1 MERIINKRFCEEGY
15 TLGVIGAYP
24 SEELTGVDILKGDN
38 GRRTARFISMFRHLE
53 VATTGNILVLRTD
66 MLIPCGINKFQELS
80 KLKDKAFKYLIT
92 ELQEKHLI
100 KIEDGIIYV
109 NPLFA
114 MSKDMD
120 FLRFDL
126 RCKFPDYEDAFNRIN
141 EDFRQY
147 IKSINEE
154 DEDLSNEYF

>member
-1 MERIINKRFCEEGY
+1 MERDINRRFLEEGY
-15 TLGVIGAYP
+15 TISAIGVYP
-24 SEELTGVDILKGDN
+24 SEELTGVNILKGDN
-38 GRRTARFISMFRHLE
+38 GRRLARFLSMFRHLE
-53 VATTGNILVLRTD
+53 VATTGNVLALRTD
-66 MLIPCGINKFQELS
+66 MFIPCGIKKFQELS

-126 RCKFPDYEDAFNRIN
+126 RCRFPEYEDAFKRIN
-141 EDFRQY
+141 EDLRQY
-147 IKSINEE
+147 MKSLYE
-154 DEDLSNEYF
+154 DEDLPNEHF

>member
-1 MERIINKRFCEEGY
+1 MERELNTKFLNGNYVITGI
-15 TLGVIGAYP
+15 GVHP
-24 SEELTGVDILKGDN
+24 LEELTGVNILEGDD
-38 GRRTARFISMFRHLE
+38 GRRTARFISIFNHLE

-66 MLIPCGINKFQELS
+66 MLIPCGIKKFQELS

-100 KIEDGIIYV
+100 NIEDGIIYV

-126 RCKFPDYEDAFNRIN
+126 RCKFPEYEDAFKRIN
-141 EDFRQY
+141 EDLRQY
-147 IKSINEE
+147 MKSLYE
-154 DEDLSNEYF
+154 DDDLST